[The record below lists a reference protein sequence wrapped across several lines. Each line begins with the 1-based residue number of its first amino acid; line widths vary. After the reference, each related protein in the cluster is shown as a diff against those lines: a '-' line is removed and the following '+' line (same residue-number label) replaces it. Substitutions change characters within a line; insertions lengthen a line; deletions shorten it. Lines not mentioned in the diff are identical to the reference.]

1 MNEFLIKLLGEEV
14 LKQLVIILS
23 ADFEVLLSIYLF
35 NIKGHYR
42 KKWWLWNLITIFSLI
57 LLSVP
62 LAYLRSTMSSIRAL
76 QGIVHSLY
84 MFGLTSLL
92 LFITYDEEKFQWI
105 QSLCATH
112 ATRIFTAKSLGAI
125 LNLTGNDT
133 FLTMSFFGSQNI
145 YLDWTIYYAYHIAIY
160 IIFGFIFKMKNN
172 VSLSKKGKRNIS
184 ILTIFSVLATDFF
197 YCFVTPYESQSLILS
212 GMIKIVYCFMALMIL
227 IIRKE
232 IFYSSNQEQETALM
246 SNLLD
251 KEREQFEK
259 SRENIDI
266 INSKCHDLN
275 HQLSKLEGKIT
286 DEELLSLKEATSF
299 YDSTIKTGNDVVDSA
314 IYENQL
320 ICQKHNIKLTC
331 MCDGNL
337 LNFMEKTELYSLIT
351 NALSNAIKA
360 VENLPD
366 DKRIIDFTLA
376 KKNGIILLEIDNYFD
391 GEIKFSSSNLP
402 ISTKT
407 DGKNHGFGSKSISY
421 IVNRY
426 NGTLSYS
433 TDNQIFKLLISF

>member
-1 MNEFLIKLLGEEV
+1 
-14 LKQLVIILS
+14 
-23 ADFEVLLSIYLF
+23 
-35 NIKGHYR
+35 
-42 KKWWLWNLITIFSLI
+42 
-57 LLSVP
+57 
-62 LAYLRSTMSSIRAL
+62 
-76 QGIVHSLY
+76 
-84 MFGLTSLL
+84 
-92 LFITYDEEKFQWI
+92 
-105 QSLCATH
+105 
-112 ATRIFTAKSLGAI
+112 
-125 LNLTGNDT
+125 
-133 FLTMSFFGSQNI
+133 
-145 YLDWTIYYAYHIAIY
+145 
-160 IIFGFIFKMKNN
+160 
-172 VSLSKKGKRNIS
+172 
-184 ILTIFSVLATDFF
+184 
-197 YCFVTPYESQSLILS
+197 
-212 GMIKIVYCFMALMIL
+212 MALMIL
-227 IIRKE
+227 IIRKG
-232 IFYSSNQEQETALM
+232 IFYSSNQEQEMALM

-251 KEREQFEK
+251 KERELFEK

-320 ICQKHNIKLTC
+320 ICQKHNIRLTC

-366 DKRIIDFTLA
+366 DKRIVDFTLA

>member
-14 LKQLVIILS
+14 LKQLVIILT

-35 NIKGHYR
+35 NIKGHYK
-42 KKWWLWNLITIFSLI
+42 KKWWFWNLITIFSLI

-92 LFITYDEEKFQWI
+92 LFITYDEGKFQWI

-125 LNLTGNDT
+125 LNLTGNDAI
-133 FLTMSFFGSQNI
+133 LTMSFFGSQNI

-160 IIFGFIFKMKNN
+160 IIFGY
-172 VSLSKKGKRNIS
+172 IS

-212 GMIKIVYCFMALMIL
+212 GMIKIVCCFMALMIL
-227 IIRKE
+227 IIRKG
-232 IFYSSNQEQETALM
+232 IFYSSNQEQEMALM

-331 MCDGNL
+331 MCDGSL

-366 DKRIIDFTLA
+366 DKRIVDFTLA